1 MDDITAP
8 YAVAEL
14 HEAVPLRVRIRTQV
28 AAKTDL
34 GRVRENNEDKFEFYI
49 PDSEEVLARRGHIY
63 LVCDGMGGHNAGQ
76 IASELATK
84 TFIEVYLNHPASDA
98 GTAGMAAA
106 HAAHR
111 FVSDVGRA
119 VAQRKGMG
127 TTLSALL
134 LVQDRAIVVQVGD
147 SRVYRLRAGVLDQI
161 TTDQTWVEDVIAKGV
176 MDRATAEQHQY
187 KHVILQAIGGDNE
200 LSPDL
205 YEQELQTG
213 DTFLICSDGLT
224 NHLNNAQIH
233 EMMEASGP
241 SEACWKMVNAALA
254 DGGSDNCTAMIVHVE
269 ELESQ
274 P

>member
-1 MDDITAP
+1 MDEITAP

-14 HEAVPLRVRIRTQV
+14 HEPVPLRVRINSQV

-49 PDSEEVLARRGHIY
+49 PTSDEVLARRGHIY

-84 TFIEVYLNHPASDA
+84 TFIEVYLNHPATDP
-98 GTAGMAAA
+98 GTAGIAAA

-111 FVSDVGRA
+111 FVTDVGRA
-119 VAQRKGMG
+119 VAQRRGMG
-127 TTLSALL
+127 TTLTALL
-134 LVQDRAIVVQVGD
+134 LVQDRMVVVQVGD
-147 SRVYRLRAGVLDQI
+147 SRAYRLRNGVLEQI

-176 MDRATAEQHQY
+176 MDREAAEQHQFR
-187 KHVILQAIGGDNE
+187 HVILQAIGGDND

-205 YEQELQTG
+205 YEDELQSG

-224 NHLNNAQIH
+224 NHLSNPQIH
-233 EMMEASGP
+233 EMMTEAGP
-241 SEACWKMVNAALA
+241 SESCWQMVNAALA
-254 DGGSDNCTAMIVHVE
+254 DGGSDNCTAMVVKVE
-269 ELESQ
+269 LVNA
-274 P
+274 